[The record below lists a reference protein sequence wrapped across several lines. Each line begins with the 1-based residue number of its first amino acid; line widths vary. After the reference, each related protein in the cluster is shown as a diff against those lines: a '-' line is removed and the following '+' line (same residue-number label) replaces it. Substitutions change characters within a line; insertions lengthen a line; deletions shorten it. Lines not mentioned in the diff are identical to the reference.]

1 MAFDIAN
8 ALQPATFNPSGVMQA
23 VQSNRLAQAQ
33 DARAQAEATMRSTEF
48 QNQLADRAAAQQQ
61 GDAKTA
67 LATAQYVLQSQQPK
81 ALLQSLSQT
90 NPKVAEF
97 LDAATAHH
105 GIDWNAATDQDIR
118 GMAQTLIAHYGS
130 QLGQGPPVAKTE
142 SVGPNAS
149 LVTVGQDASG
159 NPTAA
164 PLYTAPEAFTG
175 APTPMVLN
183 GKPVM
188 AVRGSAGTIRPIPG
202 ATPYQAP
209 SQAGNTPPSGYRL
222 STMTPGTYEYIPGG
236 PADPNKPQPT
246 NFSGREAQM
255 FQRVL
260 SSASEANAAIQNIME
275 LPMGASSGVFGVG
288 ASPGTGML
296 ASAKGVLTNKLSS
309 QETQDYESMMPGLGR
324 SLSTIETAGLAPNGA
339 LTGQMGKLDLREGD
353 TGYTKLRKMAEYRQ
367 IVVKGIETNLDN
379 PRIPKEQKDV
389 VRRIISEVKATIPF
403 THHDITELQRRQL
416 KNPDLTIAQ
425 LVQGQGL
432 GASSSLP
439 SNSAPPA
446 ASGWTVTKKP

>member
-8 ALQPATFNPSGVMQA
+8 ALQPSPFNPLGAMQIRTKNA
-23 VQSNRLAQAQ
+23 LDQSQETRAQTEFTNAQADRKRQ
-33 DARAQAEATMRSTEF
+33 LEDQTRTADAQRAVAES
-48 QNQLADRAAAQQQ
+48 
-61 GDAKTA
+61 KWI
-67 LATAQYVLQSQQPK
+67 
-81 ALLQSLSQT
+81 LS
-90 NPKVAEF
+90 PDSGPDKVAA
-97 LDAATAHH
+97 LHSLPHAIDALKQN
-105 GIDWNAATDQDIR
+105 GIDPTTFTNEQVIANAQHTL
-118 GMAQTLIAHYGS
+118 MAAS
-130 QLGQGPPVAKTE
+130 SSLGQGPPVAKTE

-159 NPTAA
+159 NPTAS

-222 STMTPGTYEYIPGG
+222 STTTPGTYEYIPGG

-439 SNSAPPA
+439 SNSAPPT